1 MGPNQTYKLLHSKGN
16 HKQNKRQDWEKIFA
30 NESTNKGL
38 LSKTYKQLIQLN
50 NKKQTTH
57 QKMAK
62 DLNEHVCKK
71 DKQIANRHM
80 KRCSALLI
88 IREMQIK
95 TITRYHLTPARMA
108 ITKKKQKSG
117 GYGGKGTC
125 PHSWW
130 EYVGTAT
137 MENGMGVPKLKTE
150 LPYDSA
156 IPLLGL

>member
-1 MGPNQTYKLLHSKGN
+1 MTDKGFVFCKFTKSTKFTIAHDTYKH
-16 HKQNKRQDWEKIFA
+16 QI
-30 NESTNKGL
+30 
-38 LSKTYKQLIQLN
+38 KQL
-50 NKKQTTH
+50 T

-108 ITKKKQKSG
+108 ITKKNKKVGAMEGREPAHTVG
-117 GYGGKGTC
+117 GNML
-125 PHSWW
+125 
-130 EYVGTAT
+130 VQ
-137 MENGMGVPKLKTE
+137 
-150 LPYDSA
+150 
-156 IPLLGL
+156 PLWRTVWGFLN